1 MDRNSKHNTVS
12 VISGCNFAFTGLAG
26 LLKRDNIAVKRVSYD
41 VENASNDEVMVS
53 HTGSTTRLFVFFHSG
68 VGNVLE
74 VLKKTAN
81 IINNGG
87 INIEV
92 IAFGQESTSWLYRM
106 FASLVTDKRKL
117 KQIYVMPF
125 KTRKESI
132 SSDDF
137 VLLEPVA
144 FQEELHQGYIFEGLT
159 ARELDAAIYFF
170 RGLTVK
176 QQSLRDGISI
186 KTIYIHRHKALQKLQ
201 PAMHRVNGAPGKQ
214 NAPLP
219 AQKTVAHRLNFTD
232 EHVDE
237 AIDKNEIFPVYQAI
251 VDGQMRIE
259 GFEILLRWQ
268 RGNSLLMPCDF
279 LHYLRSHY
287 IWLKLTAI
295 VINAA
300 VRAVNKYKGAYY
312 FSVNIPAELASGNA
326 LPGMAKK
333 ALELL
338 HNPAWADKLVFE
350 FAENID
356 ITQDKDIVNTMARVK
371 ETGCKLYLDDCFS
384 RDHVMFP
391 VRQIH
396 FDGLK
401 LDKDLIDKFAANET
415 DCSLLKALIY
425 FSQMTGCACV
435 AEGVDSQAKFVAL
448 AEMGVNRFQ
457 GFLFSPPV
465 KEASLD
471 DTLQRFNEVTPC
483 QESEQAT

>member
-1 MDRNSKHNTVS
+1 MDRTSTHKMVS
-12 VISGCNFAFTGLAG
+12 VISGCNFAFAGLAG
-26 LLKRDNIAVKRVSYD
+26 LLKRENIVIHRVSYD
-41 VENASNDEVMVS
+41 VEEASNDAFMVS
-53 HTGSTTRLFVFFHSG
+53 HHDSMTRLFVFFHSG
-68 VGNVLE
+68 IGNVLE
-74 VLKKTAN
+74 ALKKTVE
-81 IINNGG
+81 IINNSGR
-87 INIEV
+87 NIEV
-92 IAFGQESTSWLYRM
+92 VAFGQESTSWLYRM
-106 FASLVTDKRKL
+106 FASLVADKKKL
-117 KQIYVMPF
+117 KKIYVMPC

-144 FQEELHQGYIFEGLT
+144 IKEELHQGYIFEGLT
-159 ARELDAAIYFF
+159 PRELDAAIYFL

-186 KTIYIHRHKALQKLQ
+186 KTIYIHRQKALQKLQ
-201 PAMHRVNGAPGKQ
+201 PAMHCVSGVPGKQ
-214 NAPLP
+214 NPPCP
-219 AQKTVAHRLNFTD
+219 AQTPVAHELILTD
-232 EHVDE
+232 EDVAK
-237 AIDKNEIFPVYQAI
+237 AIEKNEVFPVYQAI
-251 VDGQMRIE
+251 VDRQMRVV

-268 RGNSLLMPCDF
+268 HGNALLMPCDF
-279 LHYLRSHY
+279 LHNLRSRY

-300 VRAVNKYKGAYY
+300 VHAVNKYQGAYY
-312 FSVNIPAELASGNA
+312 FAVNIPAVLASGNA
-326 LPGMAKK
+326 LPRMAKK

-338 HNPAWADKLVFE
+338 HNPAWAEKLVFE

-356 ITQDKDIVNTMARVK
+356 ITQDKDIVNTMARIK

-401 LDKDLIDKFAANET
+401 LDKDLIDKFTASET
-415 DCSLLKALIY
+415 DSSLIKALIY

-435 AEGVDSQAKFVAL
+435 AEGVDSQAKFAAL

-465 KEASLD
+465 EEARLND
-471 DTLQRFNEVTPC
+471 ILQRFNAVTPS
-483 QESEQAT
+483 QKS